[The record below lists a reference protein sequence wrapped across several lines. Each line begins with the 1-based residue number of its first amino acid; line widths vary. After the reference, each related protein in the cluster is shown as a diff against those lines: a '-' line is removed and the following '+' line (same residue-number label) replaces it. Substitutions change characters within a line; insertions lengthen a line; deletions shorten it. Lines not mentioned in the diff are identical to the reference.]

1 MNRGIIIMRYARAL
15 EKYVRETGGGA
26 VQADEARRLVKA
38 LKEMPDLRKLIVSKD
53 VVSPD
58 KKKELLDGA
67 LGGKMS
73 PQMDRFA
80 DLLIQHGR
88 MDFLLEILRAFTD
101 MHDRADGIR
110 RARLT
115 VVREAPE
122 SLISNLRTLVKEKTG
137 DDVEIE
143 VVIDPSVIG
152 GFIFDIDDYLLDASV
167 KRQLDV
173 FREQFIERNRRI
185 I

>member
-1 MNRGIIIMRYARAL
+1 MNRGIIITRYARAL

-26 VQADEARRLVKA
+26 VQADEARRLNKA
-38 LKEMPDLRKLIVSKD
+38 FREIPDLRKFIVSKD
-53 VVSPD
+53 VVSPE
-58 KKKELLDGA
+58 KKKELLAGA
-67 LGGKMS
+67 LGGNIS
-73 PQMDRFA
+73 PQLEKFA
-80 DLLIQHGR
+80 DLLLQNGR
-88 MDFLLEILRAFTD
+88 MDFLPEILHSFTE

-122 SLISNLRTLVKEKTG
+122 SLIKNLRTLVKEKTG

-143 VVIDPSVIG
+143 VIIDPSVIG
-152 GFIFDIDDYLLDASV
+152 GFVFDIDDYLLDASV
-167 KRQLDV
+167 KRQLDI
-173 FREQFIERNRRI
+173 FREQFIKRNRRI

>member
-1 MNRGIIIMRYARAL
+1 MNRGIIITRYARAF
-15 EKYVRETGGGA
+15 ERYVRETGGGS
-26 VQADEARRLVKA
+26 VQADEARRLTRA
-38 LKEMPDLRKLIVSKD
+38 MKEVPDLRKYIASRD
-53 VVSPD
+53 VLSFD
-58 KKKELLDGA
+58 RKKELLASA

-73 PQMDRFA
+73 LQMERFA
-80 DLLIQHGR
+80 DLLERNGR
-88 MDFLLEILRAFTD
+88 MDFLAEILHAFTE

-122 SLISNLRTLVKEKTG
+122 SLLVNLRKLVKEKTG
-137 DDVEIE
+137 DDVVID
-143 VVIDPSVIG
+143 VIIDPSVIG

-167 KRQLDV
+167 KRQLDI

>member
-38 LKEMPDLRKLIVSKD
+38 LKEMPDLRKLIASRD
-53 VVSPD
+53 VLAPE
-58 KKKELLDGA
+58 KKKQLLEGA
-67 LGGKMS
+67 LGGKIS
-73 PQMDRFA
+73 PQMGKFA
-80 DLLIQHGR
+80 DLLIQNGR
-88 MDFLLEILRAFTD
+88 MDILADILRAFTD

-122 SLISNLRTLVKEKTG
+122 SLLRNLRTLVKEKTG

>member
-53 VVSPD
+53 VVTPD

-122 SLISNLRTLVKEKTG
+122 SLIKNLRTLVKEKTG

-167 KRQLDV
+167 KRQLNV

>member
-26 VQADEARRLVKA
+26 VQADEARRLIKA
-38 LKEMPDLRKLIVSKD
+38 LKEMPDLRKLIASKD

-58 KKKELLDGA
+58 KKKELLKGA
-67 LGGKMS
+67 LGGKISEPME
-73 PQMDRFA
+73 RFA
-80 DLLIQHGR
+80 DLLIQNGR
-88 MDFLLEILRAFTD
+88 MDILAEILHAFTE

-122 SLISNLRTLVKEKTG
+122 SLIKNLRRLVKEKTG
-137 DDVEIE
+137 DDVVID
-143 VVIDPSVIG
+143 VVIDPAVIG

>member
-38 LKEMPDLRKLIVSKD
+38 LKEMPDLRKIIVSKD
-53 VVSPD
+53 VVTPD
-58 KKKELLDGA
+58 KKKVLLDGA

-73 PQMDRFA
+73 PQMERFA
-80 DLLIQHGR
+80 DLLIKNGR
-88 MDFLLEILRAFTD
+88 MDLLMEILRAFTD

-137 DDVEIE
+137 DDVVID
-143 VVIDPSVIG
+143 VVIDPAVIG

>member
-1 MNRGIIIMRYARAL
+1 MNRGIIITRYARAL
-15 EKYVRETGGGA
+15 EKYVRETGGGS
-26 VQADEARRLVKA
+26 VQADEARRLIKA
-38 LKEMPDLRKLIVSKD
+38 FKEVPDLQKFIASKD
-53 VVSPD
+53 VLSSD
-58 KKKELLDGA
+58 RKKTLLEGA
-67 LGGKMS
+67 LGGSISVPME
-73 PQMDRFA
+73 RFT
-80 DLLIQHGR
+80 DLLIRNGR
-88 MDFLLEILRAFTD
+88 IDFLPEILHSFIE

-122 SLISNLRTLVKEKTG
+122 SLLKNLRTLVKEKTG
-137 DDVEIE
+137 DDVIIDI
-143 VVIDPSVIG
+143 VIDPAVIG

-167 KRQLDV
+167 KRQLDI

>member
-1 MNRGIIIMRYARAL
+1 MNRGIIITRYARAL

-26 VQADEARRLVKA
+26 VQADEARLLIKA
-38 LKEMPDLRKLIVSKD
+38 FGEIPDLRKFIVSKD
-53 VVSPD
+53 VVSPER
-58 KKKELLDGA
+58 KKELLAGA

-73 PQMDRFA
+73 PQLEKFA
-80 DLLIQHGR
+80 DLLIQNGR
-88 MDFLLEILRAFTD
+88 MDFLPEILHSFTE

-122 SLISNLRTLVKEKTG
+122 SLIKNLRTLVKEKTG

-143 VVIDPSVIG
+143 VIIDPSVIG
-152 GFIFDIDDYLLDASV
+152 GFVFDIDDYLLDASV
-167 KRQLDV
+167 KRQLDI
-173 FREQFIERNRRI
+173 FREQFIKRNRRI

>member
-1 MNRGIIIMRYARAL
+1 MRYARAL
-15 EKYVRETGGGA
+15 ERYVRETGGGA
-26 VQADEARRLVKA
+26 VQADEARRLIKA
-38 LKEMPDLRKLIVSKD
+38 LKEMPDLRKFIASKD
-53 VVSPD
+53 VLSPE
-58 KKKELLDGA
+58 KKISLLEGA
-67 LGGKMS
+67 LGGKISAPME
-73 PQMDRFA
+73 RFA
-80 DLLIQHGR
+80 NLLIQNGR
-88 MDFLLEILRAFTD
+88 MEYLAEILRAFTD

-122 SLISNLRTLVKEKTG
+122 SLLRNLRTLVKEKTG
-137 DDVEIE
+137 DDVVID

>member
-1 MNRGIIIMRYARAL
+1 MNRGIIITRYARAL

-26 VQADEARRLVKA
+26 VQADEARRLQKA
-38 LKEMPDLRKLIVSKD
+38 LKETPNLRKYLESRD
-53 VVSPD
+53 VISSE
-58 KKKELLDGA
+58 KKKELLAGA
-67 LGGKMS
+67 LGGSIS
-73 PQMDRFA
+73 PQMERFT
-80 DLLIQHGR
+80 DLLILNGR
-88 MDFLLEILRAFTD
+88 MDFLSEILRAFTD

-122 SLISNLRTLVKEKTG
+122 SLLRNLRTLVKEKTG
-137 DDVEIE
+137 DDVVID
-143 VVIDPSVIG
+143 VIIDPSVIG
-152 GFIFDIDDYLLDASV
+152 GFVFDIDDYLLDASV
-167 KRQLDV
+167 KRQLDI

>member
-1 MNRGIIIMRYARAL
+1 MNRGIIITRYARAL

-26 VQADEARRLVKA
+26 VQADEARRLQKA
-38 LKEMPDLRKLIVSKD
+38 LKETPTLRKYLESRD
-53 VVSPD
+53 VISPE
-58 KKKELLDGA
+58 KKKELLVGA
-67 LGGKMS
+67 LGGGIS
-73 PQMDRFA
+73 PQMEKFA
-80 DLLIQHGR
+80 DLLIQNGR
-88 MDFLLEILRAFTD
+88 MDFLAEILHSFTE

-122 SLISNLRTLVKEKTG
+122 SLLRNLRTLVKEKTG

-152 GFIFDIDDYLLDASV
+152 GFVFDIDDYLLDASV

>member
-26 VQADEARRLVKA
+26 VQADEARRLIKA
-38 LKEMPDLRKLIVSKD
+38 LKEMPDLRKLIASKD

-58 KKKELLDGA
+58 KKKELLKGA
-67 LGGKMS
+67 LGGKISVPME
-73 PQMDRFA
+73 RFA
-80 DLLIQHGR
+80 DLLIQNGR
-88 MDFLLEILRAFTD
+88 IDCLAEILRAFTD

-122 SLISNLRTLVKEKTG
+122 SLIKNLRTLVKEKTG
-137 DDVEIE
+137 DDVVID
-143 VVIDPSVIG
+143 VVIDPTVIG

>member
-1 MNRGIIIMRYARAL
+1 MNRGIIITRYARAL

-26 VQADEARRLVKA
+26 VQADEARSLIKA
-38 LKEMPDLRKLIVSKD
+38 FREIPDLRKFIVSKD
-53 VVSPD
+53 VVSPE
-58 KKKELLDGA
+58 KKKELLAGA
-67 LGGKMS
+67 LGGKIS
-73 PQMDRFA
+73 PQLEKFT
-80 DLLIQHGR
+80 DLLIQNGR
-88 MDFLLEILRAFTD
+88 MDFLPEILHSFTE

-122 SLISNLRTLVKEKTG
+122 SLIKNLRALVKEKTG
-137 DDVEIE
+137 DDVLIE
-143 VVIDPSVIG
+143 VIIDPTVIG

-167 KRQLDV
+167 KRQLDI
-173 FREQFIERNRRI
+173 FREQFIKRNRRI

>member
-1 MNRGIIIMRYARAL
+1 MNRGIIITRYARAL

-26 VQADEARRLVKA
+26 VQADEARRLIRA
-38 LKEMPDLRKLIVSKD
+38 LKEMPDLLKIIVSKD
-53 VVSPD
+53 VVSPE
-58 KKKELLDGA
+58 KKIMLLEGA
-67 LGGKMS
+67 LGGKIS
-73 PQMDRFA
+73 PQMEKFA
-80 DLLIQHGR
+80 NLLVKNGR
-88 MDFLLEILRAFTD
+88 MDLLPEILHAFTE

-115 VVREAPE
+115 VVREAPD
-122 SLISNLRTLVKEKTG
+122 SLIRNLRTLVKEKTG

-143 VVIDPSVIG
+143 VIIDPSVIG

-173 FREQFIERNRRI
+173 FREQFIKRNRRI
-185 I
+185 S